1 MAMIMRR
8 RLGKAAISVVLFLQL
23 KTPDAN
29 ARPAGCEAA
38 AAKDDRTSKICNRL
52 SARRWSSGRS
62 LPVRRARTSEIFC
75 CVEIHM
81 NLIASGA
88 RYILQSDPA
97 RTPIVG
103 WLDNGTTD
111 DQPYSI
117 RAIKE

>member
-1 MAMIMRR
+1 MAVVMRR
-8 RLGKAAISVVLFLQL
+8 RLGKAAVSVVLFFQL
-23 KTPDAN
+23 KTPDAK
-29 ARPAGCEAA
+29 ARPAGCGAA
-38 AAKDDRTSKICNRL
+38 AAKDDRTSKICNRV

-62 LPVRRARTSEIFC
+62 LPVSCARTGEAFC
-75 CVEIHM
+75 CVEMHM

-88 RYILQSDPA
+88 RYILQSDSA